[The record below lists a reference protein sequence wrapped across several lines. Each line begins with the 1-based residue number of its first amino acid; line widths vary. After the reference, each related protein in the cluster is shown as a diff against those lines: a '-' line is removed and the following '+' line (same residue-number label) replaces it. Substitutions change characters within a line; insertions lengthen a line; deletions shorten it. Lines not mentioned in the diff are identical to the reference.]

1 MNKIFSK
8 IGLAVLLL
16 AGTTSLTSCEENDFD
31 MIGTSSNQEPYVTS
45 QTSVGEVNA
54 TILEVKERFCSN
66 SATATFF
73 RNDKNFYSHVDEDIV
88 ITGVV
93 VANDISGNLYQT
105 LLLRNIEPSGEDQCI
120 ILGVKNTCLYP
131 YFQLGQRIKVNL
143 KGLYVGNYSKVPTI
157 GQPYFTSSGNLRLGA
172 MLLGKCATN
181 VELVGQPNPACPEC
195 QPIERTPEWLRATAN
210 RTYLNFPQLVTV
222 TGTLAEADGTATYA
236 PEELQDAGYAVDR
249 TITNTANNTK
259 VTLRTSTDSPIAF
272 EVMPQEECRFTGIL
286 TYYSEWQVQLRTL
299 DDVKPVNE
307 QN

>member
-1 MNKIFSK
+1 MKKQFATIAC
-8 IGLAVLLL
+8 ILL
-16 AGTTSLTSCEENDFD
+16 AACGLTACMDDHDEPNTDGYLITSPVSL
-31 MIGTSSNQEPYVTS
+31 
-45 QTSVGEVNA
+45 GEVNYSIA
-54 TILEVKERFCSN
+54 QLKQDKASLFTQTQSFEEIKEDKILEG
-66 SATATFF
+66 
-73 RNDKNFYSHVDEDIV
+73 V
-88 ITGVV
+88 IA
-93 VANDISGNLYQT
+93 ANDCGGNLYQT
-105 LLLRNIEPSGEDQCI
+105 LLLRQIDGESDQAI
-120 ILGVKNTCLYP
+120 ILKVKTTWLTP
-131 YFQLGQRIKVNL
+131 YFPLGQRIKVNL

-172 MLLGKCATN
+172 MLLGKSATN

-249 TITNTANNTK
+249 TITNATNNTK